1 MKRLYFGNTSSDTD
15 HLVTELAI
23 QNNTVNHGLITRASD
38 IVEDGFY
45 HTTIVDITPAEIT
58 KLDCDILLLDQPKES
73 FSTTKEYYDT
83 QQLVN
88 DNKTYWQQLVEDN
101 KSFCIFPFIS
111 HSLDH
116 ENTTL
121 CCRSKQPVAKT
132 EDFDWNK
139 SLLDIRNNMLQG
151 TRIDN
156 CSQCYKV
163 EDSGG
168 ISARQSQTIDWT
180 SRLDLTTVD
189 DLNFDKPIMY
199 DVFPNNTC
207 NLMCRMCMPKY
218 SILIQREQNDLKD
231 YPATNWDYIDLEDA
245 QVVYVAGGEPTA
257 MIDFQKFLDR
267 CEQEDKLDLEIR
279 INTNANKISQRLFE
293 KLDKFKN
300 VIFTVSI
307 DGYGRANDYSRWLS
321 NWENITKNIQKIV
334 EKGNRVN
341 FNITVSIYTI
351 FSLYELVEYLNKNY
365 PNNTANIGYVSF
377 DDDILNPFVFE
388 YSDEILNKIASITQ
402 MDICCNNKK
411 LQNFIQGLLTNIKS
425 SRINVEKLTKF
436 FEYNDNLD
444 KLRNS
449 KLQDYIPQLEEKR
462 QLLQKIILHPA
473 F

>member
-1 MKRLYFGNTSSDTD
+1 MKRLYIGNTTSDTD
-15 HLVTELAI
+15 RLVTELAS

-38 IVEDGFY
+38 ITEDGFY
-45 HTTIVDITPAEIT
+45 HSTIVDITPAEIV

-88 DNKTYWQQLVEDN
+88 GNNTYWQQLVEDN

-111 HSLDH
+111 HSLNH

-121 CCRSKQPVAKT
+121 CCRSRETVAKT
-132 EDFDWNK
+132 EDFEWNK

-156 CSQCYKV
+156 CSGCYGV

-168 ISARQSQTIDWT
+168 ISARQSQTIAWS
-180 SRLDLTTVD
+180 SRLDLTNID

-207 NLMCRMCMPKY
+207 NLMCRMCIPEY
-218 SILIQREQNDLKD
+218 SVLIQREQNDLND
-231 YPATNWDYIDLEDA
+231 YPVTNWDYIDLEDT

-257 MIDFQKFLDR
+257 MLDFQKFLDR
-267 CEQEDKLDLEIR
+267 CEQENRLDMEIR
-279 INTNANKISQRLFE
+279 INTNANKISERLFE
-293 KLDKFKN
+293 KLNRFKN
-300 VIFTVSI
+300 IVFTVSI

-321 NWENITKNIQKIV
+321 SWENISTNIQKIV
-334 EKGNRVN
+334 ARGHSVN
-341 FNITVSIYTI
+341 FNTTVSIYTI
-351 FSLYELVEYLNKNY
+351 FSIHELLKYLNDNY
-365 PNNTANIGYVSF
+365 SKYTVSIAYAYF
-377 DDDILNPFVFE
+377 ENDILNPFVFE
-388 YSDEILNKIASITQ
+388 YSDEMTNKITSITK
-402 MDICCNNKK
+402 MDIYYNNKN
-411 LQNFIQGLLTNIKS
+411 LQNFVQGLLTNAKS
-425 SRINVEKLTKF
+425 STLNVEKLKKF

-449 KLQDYIPQLEEKR
+449 RLQDYIPELEEKR
-462 QLLQKIILHPA
+462 QLLGVDHG
-473 F
+473 

>member
-1 MKRLYFGNTSSDTD
+1 MKRLYIGNTTSDTD
-15 HLVTELAI
+15 RLVTELAS

-38 IVEDGFY
+38 ITEDGFY
-45 HTTIVDITPAEIT
+45 HSTIVDITPAEIA

-88 DNKTYWQQLVEDN
+88 GNNTYWQQLVEDN

-111 HSLDH
+111 HSLNH

-121 CCRSKQPVAKT
+121 CCRSRETVAKT
-132 EDFDWNK
+132 EDFEWNK

-156 CSQCYKV
+156 CSGCYGV

-168 ISARQSQTIDWT
+168 ISARQSQTIVWS
-180 SRLDLTTVD
+180 SRLDLTNID

-207 NLMCRMCMPKY
+207 NLMCRMCIPEY
-218 SILIQREQNDLKD
+218 SVLIQREQNDLKD

-245 QVVYVAGGEPTA
+245 QVVYIAGGEPTA
-257 MIDFQKFLDR
+257 MLDFQKFLDR
-267 CEQEDKLDLEIR
+267 CEQENRLDLEIR
-279 INTNANKISQRLFE
+279 INTNANKISERLFE
-293 KLDKFKN
+293 KLNRFKN
-300 VIFTVSI
+300 IVFTVSI

-321 NWENITKNIQKIV
+321 SWENISKNTQRIAD
-334 EKGNRVN
+334 KGHSGN

-351 FSLYELVEYLNKNY
+351 FSIYELLKYLDDNY
-365 PNNTANIGYVSF
+365 SKYIVNIEYVSLH
-377 DDDILNPFVFE
+377 DNVLNPFVFE
-388 YSDEILNKIASITQ
+388 YSDKMLNKIASITK
-402 MDICCNNKK
+402 MDIYYNNKN
-411 LQNFIQGLLTNIKS
+411 LQNFVQGLLTNTKS
-425 SRINVEKLTKF
+425 STLNVEKLKKF

-444 KLRNS
+444 KLRDS
-449 KLQDYIPQLEEKR
+449 KLQDYIPELEEKR
-462 QLLQKIILHPA
+462 QLLGVDHG
-473 F
+473 

>member
-1 MKRLYFGNTSSDTD
+1 MKRLYIGNTTSDTD
-15 HLVTELAI
+15 RLVNELAA
-23 QNNTVNHGLITRASD
+23 QNNTVNHGLITCASD

-45 HTTIVDITPAEIT
+45 HSTVVDITPAEIA
-58 KLDCDILLLDQPKES
+58 KLACDILLLDQPKES
-73 FSTTKEYYDT
+73 FSTTKEYHDT

-88 DNKTYWQQLVEDN
+88 GNNTYWQQLIEGN

-111 HSLDH
+111 HSLNH

-121 CCRSKQPVAKT
+121 CCRTRKTVKKT
-132 EDFDWNK
+132 EDFDWNT

-156 CSQCYKV
+156 CSGCYKI

-168 ISARQSQTIDWT
+168 VSARQSQTIDW
-180 SRLDLTTVD
+180 SSKLDLTSVD
-189 DLNFDKPIMY
+189 DLNFSKPIMY

-207 NLMCRMCMPKY
+207 NLMCRMCIPEY
-218 SILIQREQNDLKD
+218 SVLIQREQNDHND

-257 MIDFQKFLDR
+257 MLDFQKFLDR

-279 INTNANKISQRLFE
+279 INTNANKISERLF
-293 KLDKFKN
+293 KKIDKFKN
-300 VIFTVSI
+300 IIFTVSI

-321 NWENITKNIQKIV
+321 SWENISKNIQRIAD
-334 EKGNRVN
+334 KGHSVN

-351 FSLYELVEYLNKNY
+351 FSFYNLVEYLNINYLGYSVNLEYAGFKN
-365 PNNTANIGYVSF
+365 
-377 DDDILNPFVFE
+377 DILNPFIFR
-388 YSDEILNKIASITQ
+388 YDEEMLNKIVSIAK
-402 MDICCNNKK
+402 MDIYYNNKS
-411 LQNFIQGLLTNIKS
+411 LQNFAQNLLVNARS
-425 SRINVEKLTKF
+425 SKLNAEKLTKF

-449 KLQDYIPQLEEKR
+449 RLQDYIPELEEKR
-462 QLLQKIILHPA
+462 QLLGVEHG
-473 F
+473 

>member
-1 MKRLYFGNTSSDTD
+1 MKRLYIGNTTSDTD
-15 HLVTELAI
+15 RLVTELAT

-38 IVEDGFY
+38 ITEDGFY
-45 HTTIVDITPAEIT
+45 HSTVVDITPAEIA
-58 KLDCDILLLDQPKES
+58 KLDCDIFLLDQPKES
-73 FSTTKEYYDT
+73 FSTTKEYHDT

-88 DNKTYWQQLVEDN
+88 VNNTYWQQLIKDN

-111 HSLDH
+111 HSLNH

-132 EDFDWNK
+132 EDFDWNT

-156 CSQCYKV
+156 CSGCYGV

-168 ISARQSQTIDWT
+168 ISARQSQTIAWS
-180 SRLDLTTVD
+180 SRLDLTNID
-189 DLNFDKPIMY
+189 DLNFSKPIMY

-207 NLMCRMCMPKY
+207 NLMCRMCIPEY
-218 SILIQREQNDLKD
+218 SVLIQREQNDLND

-257 MIDFQKFLDR
+257 MLDFQKFLDR
-267 CEQEDKLDLEIR
+267 CEQEKRLDMEIR
-279 INTNANKISQRLFE
+279 INTNANKISERLFE
-293 KLDKFKN
+293 KLNRFKN
-300 VIFTVSI
+300 IVFTVSI

-321 NWENITKNIQKIV
+321 SWENISKNIQRIAD
-334 EKGNRVN
+334 KGHSVN

-351 FSLYELVEYLNKNY
+351 FSIYELLKYLDDNYSKYTVNIEYVGLH
-365 PNNTANIGYVSF
+365 
-377 DDDILNPFVFE
+377 DDVLNPFVFE
-388 YSDEILNKIASITQ
+388 YSHEMTNKIASIDK
-402 MDICCNNKK
+402 MDIYYNNKN
-411 LQNFIQGLLTNIKS
+411 LQNFVQNLLVKAKLS
-425 SRINVEKLTKF
+425 KQDAEKLKKF

-449 KLQDYIPQLEEKR
+449 RLQDYIPELEEKR
-462 QLLQKIILHPA
+462 HLIGA
-473 F
+473 SNG